1 LWSGRSPSPYKAL
14 LSLLILFP
22 ILSQGKEVRG
32 LTELLKQPTNQQI
45 LQYITYKETRG
56 QSDKAMRAVID
67 VVNNR
72 LYECNLKKHCTLK
85 DVVSKAGAF
94 PYMKKEVFKVNDE
107 KFLQKY
113 WRVSI
118 MKPVVSKRYLFFN
131 TERHMFGVE
140 CKEIDKLIFCKGE
153 YDGY

>member
-1 LWSGRSPSPYKAL
+1 LKPLKTL

-22 ILSQGKEVRG
+22 ILSQGKEVGG

-56 QSDKAMRAVID
+56 QSDKSMRAVID

-94 PYMKKEVFKVNDE
+94 PYMKRGVFLTNDAE
-107 KFLQKY
+107 FLTKF
-113 WRVSI
+113 RGVSR
-118 MKPVVSKRYLFFN
+118 MSPVLGRGYLYFN
-131 TERHMFGVE
+131 TEKHEFGVE
-140 CKEIDKLIFCKGE
+140 CRKIDKLVFCKGE
-153 YDGY
+153 

>member
-1 LWSGRSPSPYKAL
+1 VKGSTILSKAL
-14 LSLLILFP
+14 LSLLILFS
-22 ILSQGKEVRG
+22 ILSQGKEIGG
-32 LTELLKQPTNQQI
+32 LTERLKQPTNKQI
-45 LQYITYKETRG
+45 LQYITYMETRG

-94 PYMKKEVFKVNDE
+94 PYIKRGVFKINDE

-113 WRVSI
+113 WRAPI
-118 MKPVVSKRYLFFN
+118 MKPVVSREFLYFN
-131 TERHMFGVE
+131 TERHDFGRE
-140 CKEIDKLIFCKGE
+140 CRKIDKLIFCKGE
-153 YDGY
+153 